1 MTDVPIGDD
10 GLADDEPAAVY
21 PLLNDSGNQRV
32 LREWLTDHDDYVVA
46 DDEPVDEATFDLCIV
61 DQPALSAHG
70 EAIQTAKSA
79 AKPALLP
86 VLLLVSDLESELLGT
101 TQKQLSDTVFETT
114 VDELLSLPIRQ
125 AELEWRLQAL
135 VRLRNQSLDL
145 QAQTEQLRRF
155 KQAVEASGHAIFV
168 TNAEGTIQYVNPA
181 FEKIT
186 GYSSDEALGN
196 TPAIFSSETHDDG
209 HYDELWKTIT
219 AGETWREEFVNRR
232 KDGSQYVADQTIA
245 PIVEHGEPT
254 AFVAVQTDI
263 TERKKLEKRLSLHR
277 DIVERIDDPMML
289 QTLDGEF
296 RLVNDALCSFAGLS
310 REQLLGDDEYEF
322 MDPETATEIAR
333 QKRRVVETEEP
344 VTYSVTPT
352 FEYSGREAVF
362 DTQRYPYYED
372 GELAGTMAICRDVTD
387 LDERT
392 RHLYVLDN
400 ILRHNIRNNLNVIHG
415 RGEQLRDAVDDP
427 VLEAAAEAIVDRAGD
442 LLTTSDKSRNI
453 VSVLGESTETKPTD
467 LGQLSRT
474 VAEQTRRAYPDADIA
489 VTGPTRLSVS
499 AIGALEDAL
508 EELLANAVVHND
520 SDQPVVAVELAVDG
534 SWITLTVRDNGPGI
548 GEFDAD
554 VLESGS
560 ATDVLSHGSG
570 LGLWLVYWVINRS
583 GGDIRVEH
591 REPRGTEIT
600 IRLPRVETD

>member
-135 VRLRNQSLDL
+135 VRLRDQSLDL

-155 KQAVEASGHAIFV
+155 KQAVDASGHAIFV